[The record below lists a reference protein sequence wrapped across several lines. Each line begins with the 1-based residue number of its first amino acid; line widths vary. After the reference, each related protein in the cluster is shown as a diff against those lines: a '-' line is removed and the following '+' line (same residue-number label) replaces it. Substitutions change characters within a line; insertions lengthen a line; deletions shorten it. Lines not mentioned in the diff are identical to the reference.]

1 MQFSS
6 SFSKRMEP
14 QTRQIHSQ
22 FGFYGTVGHKNQ
34 QLAAKLLSKTNLRD
48 EKVWNTRNI
57 SQIVKWHVYLKNRPG
72 KIRNIGRA

>member
-1 MQFSS
+1 
-6 SFSKRMEP
+6 MEP

-48 EKVWNTRNI
+48 EKV
-57 SQIVKWHVYLKNRPG
+57 
-72 KIRNIGRA
+72 